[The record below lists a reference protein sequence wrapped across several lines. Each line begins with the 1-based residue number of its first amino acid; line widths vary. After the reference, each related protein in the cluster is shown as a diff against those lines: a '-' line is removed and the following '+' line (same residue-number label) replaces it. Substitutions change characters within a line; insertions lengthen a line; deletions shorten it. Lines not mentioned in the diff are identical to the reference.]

1 MQLSIYNPDKT
12 FLKSVPLEE
21 GAELT
26 FGRGAACNVVLAS
39 GSISRQHARIRVIG
53 GVVALEDLGSSH
65 GTRFNDETLKGAA
78 DGVRVLGEGDEA
90 VVGGFVL
97 RVGAEAPQPAAVV
110 PKAEPVPVVAV
121 PPPIPVQ
128 AARAVAP
135 PPKAPGGKAKSGGP
149 ADRVLA
155 EIREHES
162 LYTEEVMRVKPLIH
176 EAVLMKL
183 NAGGGAKK
191 ELTEDRSKVEMALDR
206 TLLELSHRLPP
217 DVDQAMFRQAML
229 DEFVEY
235 GPISPLLR
243 EKEISEVMVN
253 GPDRVFIEMRGQLY
267 ETGVRFFN
275 AQQLDM
281 VIQRIVEPLG
291 RHVDTASPMVDAR
304 LPDGS
309 RVNAIIPPLALDG
322 ASVTIRKFPDKKLTK
337 DDLIAFGSLTEN
349 MALFLEEAVRSRQNI
364 LISGGTG
371 SGKTSLLNML
381 SLFIPQSERVVTVE
395 DSAELKLTH
404 RNLVRLEARPANIE
418 GSGRVAIR
426 DLVVNTLRMRPDR
439 IIVGE
444 CRGAEA
450 LDMLQAMN
458 TGHDGSMTTCHANN
472 PRDAL
477 SRLETMVMMA
487 GFDLP
492 SSAIREQVASAVNI
506 VVQQT
511 RMVDGSRKVIEITE
525 VTGREGN
532 TIQMQPIFVFEQEGI
547 EVIQEGGGR
556 QRPRVVGC
564 HKPTGNVPEFI
575 ARLRAAG
582 NLRLRDEVFVPME

>member
-1 MQLSIYNPDKT
+1 MNLLIYNPDGSV
-12 FLKSVPLEE
+12 FKSVPLTD
-21 GAELT
+21 GAVVT
-26 FGRGAACNVVLAS
+26 VGRGAGCSVVLAS
-39 GSISRQHARIRVIG
+39 NAVSRQHAQVRRVGDIIA
-53 GVVALEDLGSSH
+53 VEDLGSSH
-65 GTRFNDETLKGAA
+65 GTRFNDELLKGAET
-78 DGVRVLGEGDEA
+78 GSRVLGADDEV
-90 VVGGFVL
+90 VVGGFKL
-97 RVGAEAPQPAAVV
+97 RLERREE
-110 PKAEPVPVVAV
+110 KAERRDVKVES
-121 PPPIPVQ
+121 
-128 AARAVAP
+128 RE
-135 PPKAPGGKAKSGGP
+135 AKSERP
-149 ADRVLA
+149 AQRKPEVAAGKPPSQVLA
-155 EIREHES
+155 EMKEREP
-162 LYTEEVMRVKPLIH
+162 LYSAEVMKVKPLVH
-176 EAVLMKL
+176 EAVLAKL
-183 NAGGGAKK
+183 NLGGGAKK
-191 ELTEDRSKVEMALDR
+191 EVTEDRSKVEAALDR
-206 TLLELSHRLPP
+206 VLLELAHELP
-217 DVDQAMFRQAML
+217 VDIDMQMFREAML

-243 EKEISEVMVN
+243 EKGISEVMVN
-253 GPDRVFIEMRGQLY
+253 GIDRVFIEMSGKLY

-275 AQQLDM
+275 AQQLDL

-322 ASVTIRKFPDKKLTK
+322 ASLTIRKFPEKKLTK
-337 DDLIAFGSLTEN
+337 DDLVAYGSMTEN
-349 MALFLEEAVRSRQNI
+349 MALFLEEAVRSRQNV

-371 SGKTSLLNML
+371 SGKTSLLNVL
-381 SLFIPQSERVVTVE
+381 SLFIPQGERVVTVE

-418 GSGRVAIR
+418 GSGKVAIR

-492 SSAIREQVASAVNI
+492 SKAIREQVSSAVDI
-506 VVQQT
+506 IVQQT
-511 RMVDGSRKVIEITE
+511 RLVDGSRKIIEITE
-525 VTGREGN
+525 VTGREGD
-532 TIQMQPIFVFEQEGI
+532 TILLQPIFVFDQEKI
-547 EVIQEGGGR
+547 EGGK
-556 QRPRVVGC
+556 VVGK

-575 ARLRAAG
+575 SRLREAG
-582 NLRLRDEVFVPME
+582 NLKLADAVFVPLE

>member
-1 MQLSIYNPDKT
+1 MELLIYNPDGT
-12 FLKSVPLEE
+12 LFRSLPLSD
-21 GAELT
+21 GTTVTL
-26 FGRGAACNVVLAS
+26 GRGTTCDVVLAS
-39 GSISRQHARIRVIG
+39 GSVSRQHARIRVSG
-53 GVVALEDLGSSH
+53 GMVAVEDMGSSH
-65 GTRFNDETLKGAA
+65 GTRFNGDILQGEAA
-78 DGVRVLGEGDEA
+78 GVRAFGEGDD
-90 VVGGFVL
+90 VMIGGFGLKVVA
-97 RVGAEAPQPAAVV
+97 RGGAERAAVAAQRPAAM
-110 PKAEPVPVVAV
+110 PVPAAPV
-121 PPPIPVQ
+121 PPSPASARGSPV
-128 AARAVAP
+128 R
-135 PPKAPGGKAKSGGP
+135 P
-149 ADRVLA
+149 AQQSSAERVLS
-155 EIREHES
+155 EIKERET
-162 LYTEEVMRVKPLIH
+162 LYTEDVMRVKPRIH
-176 EAVLMKL
+176 EAVLAKL
-183 NAGGGAKK
+183 NMGGGAKK
-191 ELTEDRSKVEMALDR
+191 ELVEDRSKVEAALDR
-206 TLLELSHRLPP
+206 TLLELQHELPP
-217 DVDQAMFRQAML
+217 DIDQTMFRQAML

-253 GPDRVFIEMRGQLY
+253 GPDRVFIEMRGRLY

-275 AQQLDM
+275 PQQLDL

-304 LPDGS
+304 LKDGS

-322 ASVTIRKFPDKKLTK
+322 ASVTIRKFPEKKLTK
-337 DDLIAFGSLTEN
+337 DDLVAFGSLTDN

-371 SGKTSLLNML
+371 SGKTSLLNVL
-381 SLFIPQSERVVTVE
+381 SLFIPQNERVVTVE

-404 RNLVRLEARPANIE
+404 KNLVRLEARPANIE
-418 GSGRVAIR
+418 GSGRISIR

-492 SSAIREQVASAVNI
+492 SSAIREQIASAVNI
-506 VVQQT
+506 IVQQT
-511 RMVDGSRKVIEITE
+511 RMSDGSRKIIEITE
-525 VTGREGN
+525 VTGREGS
-532 TIQMQPIFVFEQEGI
+532 TIQMQPIFVYEQERYDHK
-547 EVIQEGGGR
+547 ENKVIGR
-556 QRPRVVGC
+556 

-575 ARLRAAG
+575 ASLRESG
-582 NLRLRDEVFVPME
+582 NLRLSDEVFVPMD

>member
-1 MQLSIYNPDKT
+1 MELRIYNP
-12 FLKSVPLEE
+12 E
-21 GAELT
+21 GTPFQSLT
-26 FGRGAACNVVLAS
+26 LTEGRAVVFGREATCDVVLAS
-39 GSISRQHARIRVIG
+39 SSISRQHARFLVTNG
-53 GVVALEDLGSSH
+53 TLLLEDLRSSH
-65 GTRFNDETLKGAA
+65 GTRVNGDLLRGGTSGPRALKESDE
-78 DGVRVLGEGDEA
+78 
-90 VVGGFVL
+90 VVIGGFVV
-97 RVGAEAPQPAAVV
+97 RINAQTQNTDSAGRRTPPSCPSA
-110 PKAEPVPVVAV
+110 VPVS
-121 PPPIPVQ
+121 PSPS
-128 AARAVAP
+128 ARGTNLSSEASP
-135 PPKAPGGKAKSGGP
+135 T
-149 ADRVLA
+149 DRVLA
-155 EIREHES
+155 EIKELEA
-162 LYTEEVMRVKPLIH
+162 LYTEEVMRIKPRIH
-176 EAVLMKL
+176 EFVLAKL
-183 NAGGGAKK
+183 NLSGGAKK
-191 ELTEDRSKVEMALDR
+191 EISEDRSKVEEALDR
-206 TLLELSHRLPP
+206 VLLELAHELPM
-217 DVDQAMFRQAML
+217 DIDFKMFREAML

-253 GPDRVFIEMRGQLY
+253 GPDRVFIEMRGRLY

-275 AQQLDM
+275 PQQLDL
-281 VIQRIVEPLG
+281 VVQRIVEPLG

-304 LPDGS
+304 LKDGS
-309 RVNAIIPPLALDG
+309 RVNVIIPPLALDG

-337 DDLIAFGSLTEN
+337 TDLVKFGSMTDN

-371 SGKTSLLNML
+371 SGKTSLLNVL

-404 RNLVRLEARPANIE
+404 RNLIRLEARPANIE
-418 GSGRVAIR
+418 GSGKISIR

-458 TGHDGSMTTCHANN
+458 TGHDGSMTTCHANT

-477 SRLETMVMMA
+477 ARLETMVMMA

-492 SSAIREQVASAVNI
+492 SRAIREQIAAAVNI

-511 RMVDGSRKVIEITE
+511 RLLDGSRKIVEITE
-525 VTGREGN
+525 VTGREGE
-532 TIQMQPIFVFEQEGI
+532 TILLQPIFVFDQEKI
-547 EVIQEGGGR
+547 EHGQ
-556 QRPRVVGC
+556 VVGK

-575 ARLRAAG
+575 AKLREAG
-582 NLRLRDEVFVPME
+582 NLRLSDSVFVPTE